1 MTAKSIFTTKQFN
14 ENTSLGS
21 DAKLYKSY
29 TFYNKSKNEIVKITN
44 KLLSGFNKGN
54 WNLPDFPSES
64 ISNQFPFA
72 FRANPLT
79 YNAFSDPTTPQFV
92 NLNLIYLRIRVRP
105 ASLLVG
111 FGIIPN
117 ENEEG
122 QPTKSSNQESQVNL
136 SSDGRTTYNLSAAD
150 TLFLLSHKS
159 SISDKGVIDFS
170 NSIYGLNQEKIM
182 TEIYPKTEPMVRGE
196 QLMKLLDLMV
206 KFMIA
211 HVHPFHGV
219 PPVPTASDGTSSAQ
233 ILTELQNAP
242 NNILNQNIRI
252 N

>member
-1 MTAKSIFTTKQFN
+1 M
-14 ENTSLGS
+14 
-21 DAKLYKSY
+21 
-29 TFYNKSKNEIVKITN
+29 
-44 KLLSGFNKGN
+44 
-54 WNLPDFPSES
+54 
-64 ISNQFPFA
+64 
-72 FRANPLT
+72 
-79 YNAFSDPTTPQFV
+79 
-92 NLNLIYLRIRVRP
+92 
-105 ASLLVG
+105 
-111 FGIIPN
+111 
-117 ENEEG
+117 
-122 QPTKSSNQESQVNL
+122 
-136 SSDGRTTYNLSAAD
+136 
-150 TLFLLSHKS
+150 LSHKT

-170 NSIYGLNQEKIM
+170 NSIYGLTQEQIM
-182 TEIYPKTEPMVRGE
+182 SEIYPKTDPMVRGE